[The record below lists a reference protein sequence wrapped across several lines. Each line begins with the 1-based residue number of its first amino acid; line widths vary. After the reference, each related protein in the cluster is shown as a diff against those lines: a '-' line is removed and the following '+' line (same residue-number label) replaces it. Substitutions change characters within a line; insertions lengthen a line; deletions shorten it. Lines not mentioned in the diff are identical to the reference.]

1 MDPDCYRLAAG
12 VYRTS
17 ICTTTKLPSLRQ
29 GLTYLSLLVPVH
41 AKAQSFVGGDLSRQA
56 PYGLPAQDFAAA
68 FSSPISDAT
77 FPIRGYNTSLLASAD
92 HTKTDG
98 TCSAVL
104 PDDCI
109 RQLQVNSVASKVGR
123 AGGCQ
128 NLALPDSCAGHL
140 NGNTGTAFEITPIG
154 SSAVADRRSMFFAAG
169 FEPVRKGNKSSLAA
183 AQRHVWP
190 VLLAWTHFDE
200 AGEAQD
206 SAGWLSCAKTTESK
220 EVTGGGRRLGAE
232 NVLSIAGWLFLIWVI
247 TISLGKYGSFPSNLI
262 IGRPY
267 HLTFEVLD
275 KASDENFSRL
285 RVVPTSE
292 LYAEVFAEESA
303 PECATPAA
311 GANDTVISATDGEEF
326 RLVDD
331 DGNVVAR
338 SNHEVIDENARQTL
352 TQEEIEELKRE
363 GANAGKDVI
372 AKLLLSHTAID
383 QKTSFSLAKYKL
395 LKTKKHIR
403 RFQVL
408 PIDVATFAQWQLE
421 ERDASK
427 IMDLRA
433 EMIGLV
439 GCWGN
444 VHFGGEDVMLPDP
457 KAATDAGD
465 EARVAVDENL
475 LRGRWLVVDDTCGL
489 LVAAMAERMG
499 VLYESEET
507 STEKAENEAMTE
519 KPPATITGR
528 SQETQPSP
536 AIPETRQEDADTEMM
551 DASTVPAKK
560 QSDGIRK
567 QQKPRPS
574 DFAIPYSQTN
584 TITVIHSTSQ
594 PNLSLLNYW
603 GFDITSPNHPPHP
616 LLNHLLN
623 LTWLQLLKPELDTS
637 YSTPPLTAT
646 PETLA
651 SWKPSRRG
659 NFHRKRRRYARI
671 RHIVDSTRAGNFS
684 GLVCASSMDP
694 VSILR
699 HTLPLLAG
707 GAPVAIYSPSVE
719 PLAALADCFSVPR
732 RTAWVSGSVP
742 EIEGLSNEELEHWQG
757 NDRFPLN
764 PTLLQGVSIQTSR
777 ARRWQVLPGR
787 THPLM
792 TERGGAEGYV
802 FTAWR
807 AKPAEGKVAAKG
819 KFKRRKVDSET
830 ATPAPA

>member
-1 MDPDCYRLAAG
+1 
-12 VYRTS
+12 
-17 ICTTTKLPSLRQ
+17 
-29 GLTYLSLLVPVH
+29 
-41 AKAQSFVGGDLSRQA
+41 
-56 PYGLPAQDFAAA
+56 
-68 FSSPISDAT
+68 
-77 FPIRGYNTSLLASAD
+77 
-92 HTKTDG
+92 
-98 TCSAVL
+98 
-104 PDDCI
+104 
-109 RQLQVNSVASKVGR
+109 
-123 AGGCQ
+123 
-128 NLALPDSCAGHL
+128 
-140 NGNTGTAFEITPIG
+140 
-154 SSAVADRRSMFFAAG
+154 
-169 FEPVRKGNKSSLAA
+169 
-183 AQRHVWP
+183 
-190 VLLAWTHFDE
+190 
-200 AGEAQD
+200 
-206 SAGWLSCAKTTESK
+206 
-220 EVTGGGRRLGAE
+220 
-232 NVLSIAGWLFLIWVI
+232 
-247 TISLGKYGSFPSNLI
+247 
-262 IGRPY
+262 
-267 HLTFEVLD
+267 
-275 KASDENFSRL
+275 
-285 RVVPTSE
+285 
-292 LYAEVFAEESA
+292 
-303 PECATPAA
+303 
-311 GANDTVISATDGEEF
+311 VISATDGEEF
-326 RLVDD
+326 SLVDD
-331 DGNVVAR
+331 KGNVIAR
-338 SNHEVIDENARQTL
+338 SNREVIDENARQTL
-352 TQEEIEELKRE
+352 TQDEIEELKRE
-363 GANAGKDVI
+363 GNNAGKDVI
-372 AKLLLSHTAID
+372 AKLLLSHTALD

-395 LKTKKHIR
+395 LKTKKYIR

-408 PIDVATFAQWQLE
+408 PIDVATFAHWQLE

-444 VHFGGEDVMLPDP
+444 VHFGGDDVLLQDP
-457 KAATDAGD
+457 KASTAAGD
-465 EARVAVDENL
+465 EACLPVDEDL

-499 VLYESEET
+499 VLYDGDEAETKGETEKTPASTETPQEPQT
-507 STEKAENEAMTE
+507 STSLPE
-519 KPPATITGR
+519 R
-528 SQETQPSP
+528 TQKD
-536 AIPETRQEDADTEMM
+536 TDTEMA
-551 DASTVPAKK
+551 DAAADTAKR
-560 QSDGIRK
+560 QSDGKPK

-584 TITVIHSTSQ
+584 TITVVHSASQ

-637 YSTPPLTAT
+637 YSTAPLTAS

-671 RHIVDSTRAGNFS
+671 RHVVDNTRAGNFS
-684 GLVCASSMDP
+684 GLVCASTMDP
-694 VSILR
+694 ISILR

-707 GAPVAIYSPSVE
+707 GAPVALYSPSVE

-742 EIEGLSNEELEHWQG
+742 EIEGLSNEELERWGG
-757 NDRFPLN
+757 NERFPLN

-792 TERGGAEGYV
+792 TERGGADGYV

-819 KFKRRKVDSET
+819 KFKRRKVDSEA

>member
-1 MDPDCYRLAAG
+1 MHSVIRPNAWVAL
-12 VYRTS
+12 
-17 ICTTTKLPSLRQ
+17 KLPSGSTKVLQ
-29 GLTYLSLLVPVH
+29 I
-41 AKAQSFVGGDLSRQA
+41 A
-56 PYGLPAQDFAAA
+56 P
-68 FSSPISDAT
+68 
-77 FPIRGYNTSLLASAD
+77 NTA
-92 HTKTDG
+92 
-98 TCSAVL
+98 
-104 PDDCI
+104 
-109 RQLQVNSVASKVGR
+109 
-123 AGGCQ
+123 
-128 NLALPDSCAGHL
+128 
-140 NGNTGTAFEITPIG
+140 
-154 SSAVADRRSMFFAAG
+154 
-169 FEPVRKGNKSSLAA
+169 
-183 AQRHVWP
+183 
-190 VLLAWTHFDE
+190 
-200 AGEAQD
+200 
-206 SAGWLSCAKTTESK
+206 
-220 EVTGGGRRLGAE
+220 
-232 NVLSIAGWLFLIWVI
+232 
-247 TISLGKYGSFPSNLI
+247 ISLGKYGSFPSNLI

-267 HLTFEVLD
+267 HLTFELLD
-275 KASDENFSRL
+275 KLPDETFSRL
-285 RVVPTSE
+285 RVVTTNE

-303 PECATPAA
+303 PDCATPAA
-311 GANDTVISATDGEEF
+311 GASDTVISATDGEEF
-326 RLVDD
+326 SLVDD
-331 DGNVVAR
+331 KGNVIAR
-338 SNHEVIDENARQTL
+338 SNREVIDENARQTL
-352 TQEEIEELKRE
+352 TQDEIEELKRE
-363 GANAGKDVI
+363 GNNAGKDVI
-372 AKLLLSHTAID
+372 AKLLLSHTALD

-395 LKTKKHIR
+395 LKTKKYIR

-408 PIDVATFAQWQLE
+408 PIDVATFAHWQLE

-444 VHFGGEDVMLPDP
+444 VHFGGDDVLLQDP
-457 KAATDAGD
+457 KASTAAGD
-465 EARVAVDENL
+465 EACLPVDEDL

-499 VLYESEET
+499 VLYEGEEAEAEGETEQPPASTENSQEPQT
-507 STEKAENEAMTE
+507 STS
-519 KPPATITGR
+519 PPERT
-528 SQETQPSP
+528 PK
-536 AIPETRQEDADTEMM
+536 DADTEMT
-551 DASTVPAKK
+551 DAPADSVKR
-560 QSDGIRK
+560 QSDGKPK

-574 DFAIPYSQTN
+574 DFSIPYSQTN
-584 TITVIHSTSQ
+584 TITVVHGASQ

-637 YSTPPLTAT
+637 YSTAPLTAA

-671 RHIVDSTRAGNFS
+671 RHVVDNTRAGNFS
-684 GLVCASSMDP
+684 GLVCASTMDP
-694 VSILR
+694 ISILR

-707 GAPVAIYSPSVE
+707 GAPVALYSPSVE

-742 EIEGLSNEELEHWQG
+742 EIEGLSNEELERWQG
-757 NDRFPLN
+757 NERFPLN

-792 TERGGAEGYV
+792 TERGGADGYV

-819 KFKRRKVDSET
+819 KFKRRKVDSEAT
-830 ATPAPA
+830 TPTPA